1 MHRSLLALAAFA
13 VLPCLASCNEEEP
26 AALFADVAY
35 QLRCRDCDPTG
46 SDSPKRDFSVVDG
59 QDGTSLSCSASG
71 GRISLEISNPDFSF
85 RIIKARPGK
94 DPGNECEIRVS
105 EGSGNEYR
113 GGCKKIGGDGM
124 NPCEVELTVSG
135 SSFSGTVECRNILR
149 NLNAIYERQVVAPG
163 TVDEPA
169 EISVEGCAGL

>member
-1 MHRSLLALAAFA
+1 MHRSLLALAALA
-13 VLPCLASCNEEEP
+13 ALALLASCNEEEP

-35 QLRCRDCDPTG
+35 QLRCLDCDPIG
-46 SDSPKRDFSVVDG
+46 PDGPKRDFSVVDG
-59 QDGTSLSCSASG
+59 QNDTSLSCDASS
-71 GRISLEISNPDFSF
+71 GRISLEISNPEFTF

-113 GGCKKIGGDGM
+113 GGCKKVGGDGS

-135 SSFSGTVECRNILR
+135 SSFSGTVQCRNIVR

-163 TVDEPA
+163 TTDEPA